1 MKTNELL
8 IFYTS
13 LGTIA
18 VPQGFEFEE
27 NHIPDN
33 LLAGHESD
41 RYLRARIL
49 YEWLYSRNI
58 CSSDE
63 LEMVFKGELNK

>member
-1 MKTNELL
+1 MKTNDLL

-18 VPQGFEFEE
+18 VPQRFEFEK
-27 NHIPDN
+27 NHVPDN
-33 LLAGHESD
+33 LLAGCDSSKCA
-41 RYLRARIL
+41 RAIIL
-49 YEWLYSRNI
+49 YEWLYSRHI

-63 LEMVFKGELNK
+63 LEKVFNGELNK